1 MIKLKDILVEDRGE
15 IPKGKWTELSGKA
28 LDKFKEQFQ
37 DLMTIANKNSNV
49 TSADIN
55 DKDGKKWQA
64 IDNDN
69 DSQPDAVRFYK
80 NNDSGKV
87 VLGIG
92 HDGSPEA
99 KQQFHTMKGIHKG
112 LQSGDEGIAS
122 LVKGLRAI
130 YNKIF

>member
-92 HDGSPEA
+92 HDGS
-99 KQQFHTMKGIHKG
+99 QIGR
-112 LQSGDEGIAS
+112 AS
-122 LVKGLRAI
+122 CRERV
-130 YNKIF
+130 